1 MKKHNRSLDYVLL
14 AMSELHKG
22 KPVLAARLFASAYKE
37 ADFVDAMKIL
47 EASNSQAFKAE
58 QVAATA
64 KSRIK
69 ASDEFPFED
78 GHGEGE
84 LAADLGEDFEG
95 DPLDEVED
103 VDLHVEASDDEDEDE
118 DEDDDDAG
126 ETTPAPV
133 TASPRKESSAAAM
146 ARVLSSMKRTVK

>member
-22 KPVLAARLFASAYKE
+22 KPVLAARLFASAHKE

-58 QVAATA
+58 QAAVTA

-103 VDLHVEASDDEDEDE
+103 VDLQVEASDDDDE
-118 DEDDDDAG
+118 DEDDDDAE

-133 TASPRKESSAAAM
+133 TASPRKESAAAAM